1 VSSALPELARRGVRA
16 VGISPDSP
24 ARNLRFDEKEGLG
37 FPLLSD
43 PDLATAAAYGVLK
56 NSGIAGVV
64 KRLGVVRSSFLLDE
78 NGLVLGAWY
87 GISPE
92 ATVPEA
98 LAALEG

>member
-16 VGISPDSP
+16 IGISPDP
-24 ARNLRFDEKEGLG
+24 PERNRRFDEKERLG

-43 PDLATAAAYGVLK
+43 PDLAVAEAYGVLREK
-56 NSGIAGVV
+56 GIVGALTRGVARSAFLVDEEGVV
-64 KRLGVVRSSFLLDE
+64 I
-78 NGLVLGAWY
+78 GAWY
-87 GISPE
+87 GVSPE